1 MAKDP
6 DQSFHAFL
14 TQLDD
19 YEGQVVG
26 YHFFPPRRGARAGGY
41 AGPFAA
47 QLGRLGFEP
56 YAHQARALEAVGA
69 GQDVV
74 VATAT
79 ASGKSLT
86 FQLPVLAAL
95 EAERSALLLYPTKAL
110 AHDQLLRLRQLAG
123 RLGLD
128 GAAPAVA
135 AYDGDTPTER
145 RAEVRDRGRV
155 VLTNP
160 DMLHFGVLP
169 HHQRWAG
176 FLGRLDYLVLDELHA
191 YRGVLGSHVANVV
204 RRLLRV
210 ARAYGAD
217 PVVVAAS
224 ATVGN
229 PAEHAE
235 RLTGRGFT
243 LVDQD
248 EAHAGAREF
257 VVWQPPAADAAG
269 ERRRSPNGEAARL
282 AATFA
287 RHGVKSLFFCNSR
300 KSAELVRRYAAGL
313 AGEPLGTTIQSYR
326 AGYTAADR
334 RLIEHGFRS
343 GDITV
348 LTSTS
353 ALELGVDI
361 GGVDAVVLVGYPGS
375 KMALWQRSGRA
386 GREGRRALT
395 LLIPGADPLDEYYRT
410 HPDLL
415 VDGPVEDAVA
425 DPFNDELHPRH
436 LRCAA
441 AELPLAQD
449 EDLVAPWV
457 ELAAVEGLSER
468 AGRYRSLRRYPHRR
482 VQLRGSGGKLVR
494 LKDGMGRSLG
504 ATDFA
509 TALRELHPGAVYLH
523 QGEQYLVASL
533 DLERGVARLLPHIE
547 DYYTQPR
554 SETDIEVLGPLPAR
568 ESAVGVLE
576 APPPG
581 VHVGRVR
588 VRHQVVGYVRKR
600 YYSEAVLEERALDLP
615 EVTYDTQA
623 LWFDLRGV
631 EGLAAVGDLP
641 GALHALEHTL
651 IGLLPSFVLCE
662 RADVGGVSYPLY
674 PPLQEPLVFIYDGAP
689 GGVGYARAGAA
700 AFEAWL
706 TAARDLLA
714 ACGCEAGCP
723 RCVLSPKCGNG
734 NQFLDKGAALRLAE
748 ALLARTQREAA
759 RQASAVAR
767 A

>member
-1 MAKDP
+1 
-6 DQSFHAFL
+6 
-14 TQLDD
+14 
-19 YEGQVVG
+19 
-26 YHFFPPRRGARAGGY
+26 
-41 AGPFAA
+41 
-47 QLGRLGFEP
+47 
-56 YAHQARALEAVGA
+56 
-69 GQDVV
+69 
-74 VATAT
+74 
-79 ASGKSLT
+79 
-86 FQLPVLAAL
+86 
-95 EAERSALLLYPTKAL
+95 
-110 AHDQLLRLRQLAG
+110 
-123 RLGLD
+123 
-128 GAAPAVA
+128 
-135 AYDGDTPTER
+135 
-145 RAEVRDRGRV
+145 
-155 VLTNP
+155 
-160 DMLHFGVLP
+160 
-169 HHQRWAG
+169 
-176 FLGRLDYLVLDELHA
+176 
-191 YRGVLGSHVANVV
+191 
-204 RRLLRV
+204 
-210 ARAYGAD
+210 
-217 PVVVAAS
+217 
-224 ATVGN
+224 
-229 PAEHAE
+229 
-235 RLTGRGFT
+235 
-243 LVDQD
+243 
-248 EAHAGAREF
+248 
-257 VVWQPPAADAAG
+257 
-269 ERRRSPNGEAARL
+269 
-282 AATFA
+282 
-287 RHGVKSLFFCNSR
+287 
-300 KSAELVRRYAAGL
+300 
-313 AGEPLGTTIQSYR
+313 
-326 AGYTAADR
+326 
-334 RLIEHGFRS
+334 
-343 GDITV
+343 
-348 LTSTS
+348 
-353 ALELGVDI
+353 
-361 GGVDAVVLVGYPGS
+361 
-375 KMALWQRSGRA
+375 
-386 GREGRRALT
+386 
-395 LLIPGADPLDEYYRT
+395 
-410 HPDLL
+410 
-415 VDGPVEDAVA
+415 
-425 DPFNDELHPRH
+425 
-436 LRCAA
+436 A

>member
-1 MAKDP
+1 
-6 DQSFHAFL
+6 
-14 TQLDD
+14 
-19 YEGQVVG
+19 
-26 YHFFPPRRGARAGGY
+26 
-41 AGPFAA
+41 
-47 QLGRLGFEP
+47 
-56 YAHQARALEAVGA
+56 
-69 GQDVV
+69 
-74 VATAT
+74 
-79 ASGKSLT
+79 
-86 FQLPVLAAL
+86 
-95 EAERSALLLYPTKAL
+95 
-110 AHDQLLRLRQLAG
+110 
-123 RLGLD
+123 
-128 GAAPAVA
+128 
-135 AYDGDTPTER
+135 
-145 RAEVRDRGRV
+145 
-155 VLTNP
+155 
-160 DMLHFGVLP
+160 
-169 HHQRWAG
+169 
-176 FLGRLDYLVLDELHA
+176 
-191 YRGVLGSHVANVV
+191 
-204 RRLLRV
+204 
-210 ARAYGAD
+210 
-217 PVVVAAS
+217 
-224 ATVGN
+224 
-229 PAEHAE
+229 
-235 RLTGRGFT
+235 
-243 LVDQD
+243 
-248 EAHAGAREF
+248 
-257 VVWQPPAADAAG
+257 
-269 ERRRSPNGEAARL
+269 
-282 AATFA
+282 
-287 RHGVKSLFFCNSR
+287 
-300 KSAELVRRYAAGL
+300 
-313 AGEPLGTTIQSYR
+313 
-326 AGYTAADR
+326 
-334 RLIEHGFRS
+334 
-343 GDITV
+343 
-348 LTSTS
+348 
-353 ALELGVDI
+353 
-361 GGVDAVVLVGYPGS
+361 
-375 KMALWQRSGRA
+375 WQRSGRA

-554 SETDIEVLGPLPAR
+554 DETDSEGLGPLPAR

-662 RADVGGVSYPLY
+662 RADVGGVSYP
-674 PPLQEPLVFIYDGAP
+674 
-689 GGVGYARAGAA
+689 
-700 AFEAWL
+700 
-706 TAARDLLA
+706 
-714 ACGCEAGCP
+714 
-723 RCVLSPKCGNG
+723 
-734 NQFLDKGAALRLAE
+734 
-748 ALLARTQREAA
+748 
-759 RQASAVAR
+759 
-767 A
+767 